1 MSWGGWKQLY
11 PETRLLTGTA
21 TNPTRFTTPRYSGG
35 TFSGFQD
42 RVNDDNFA
50 FPVDT
55 DKLDNRLLSGD
66 VVLTVEVD
74 DAVTAYPLDRIG
86 DAAVNDQVGRLPV
99 VIFTRD
105 NSRAV
110 GAFSRVVEGQTLT
123 FAYRNDDQN
132 FVDEQNGSI
141 WDFAG
146 RATSGPLAGTQLERL
161 NTRRAFWF
169 SIVIAFPEVN
179 LYLP

>member
-1 MSWGGWKQLY
+1 MAPSQVTK
-11 PETRLLTGTA
+11 T
-21 TNPTRFTTPRYSGG
+21 
-35 TFSGFQD
+35 
-42 RVNDDNFA
+42 
-50 FPVDT
+50 T

-99 VIFTRD
+99 VIFTRG

-141 WDFAG
+141 WDSAG

-169 SIVIAFPEVN
+169 SIVIAIPEVN

>member
-1 MSWGGWKQLY
+1 M
-11 PETRLLTGTA
+11 
-21 TNPTRFTTPRYSGG
+21 
-35 TFSGFQD
+35 
-42 RVNDDNFA
+42 
-50 FPVDT
+50 
-55 DKLDNRLLSGD
+55 
-66 VVLTVEVD
+66 
-74 DAVTAYPLDRIG
+74 
-86 DAAVNDQVGRLPV
+86 
-99 VIFTRD
+99 VIFTRG

-141 WDFAG
+141 WDSAG

-169 SIVIAFPEVN
+169 SIVIAIPEVN